1 MKRFIHACAVFF
13 IIVSCSNYKK
23 TKPKKLE
30 DSKIVNQVFDKRE
43 IHDLQKILS
52 FFDGQIMSSFKGKTL
67 LDSYDL
73 FNEKELELKNEGLI
87 FGNISFSDQQKLN
100 SKIKETTFKEIW
112 DLGKILDVDEIGSKQ
127 SFLFINPN
135 GKYISYLKKLG
146 LKNKFIEDYSNIV
159 SQNYD
164 IPPSLVY
171 VITDNYNKID
181 VSDENIRLM
190 VAIHYL
196 TLNDN
201 FR

>member
-52 FFDGQIMSSFKGKTL
+52 FFDGQIMSSFKGKSL

-112 DLGKILDVDEIGSKQ
+112 DLGKILDIDEIGSKQ

-190 VAIHYL
+190 IAIHYL

>member
-87 FGNISFSDQQKLN
+87 FGNISLSDQQKLN
-100 SKIKETTFKEIW
+100 SKIKETTFQEIW